1 MPETIDLFG
10 STRNKITK
18 TENGKNV
25 RNLEIIE
32 VVLVHSNTVD
42 NNYQRNSKSCIHLS
56 IFLKKCW
63 FRIKIII
70 L

>member
-1 MPETIDLFG
+1 MPETIDLSG

-42 NNYQRNSKSCIHLS
+42 NNYQRNSKSCIHLF
-56 IFLKKCW
+56 IFLKKC
-63 FRIKIII
+63 
-70 L
+70 

>member
-25 RNLEIIE
+25 RNLGIIE
-32 VVLVHSNTVD
+32 VVLVLSNTVD
-42 NNYQRNSKSCIHLS
+42 NNYQRNSKSCIHLF
-56 IFLKKCW
+56 IFLKKC
-63 FRIKIII
+63 
-70 L
+70 